1 MDDAVEGSRATM
13 MAGVKVGQIIQVQVM
28 ANNGAK
34 KEKGALTGRFLA

>member
-1 MDDAVEGSRATM
+1 M
-13 MAGVKVGQIIQVQVM
+13 MAGVKVGRIIQVM